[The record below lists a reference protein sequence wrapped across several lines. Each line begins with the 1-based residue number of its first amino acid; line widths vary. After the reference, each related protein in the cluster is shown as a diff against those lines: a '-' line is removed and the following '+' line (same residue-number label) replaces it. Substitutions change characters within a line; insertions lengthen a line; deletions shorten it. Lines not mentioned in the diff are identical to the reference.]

1 MKQIKYLLLLAA
13 IFMADSIFAQNANQA
28 RTCLDKATAI
38 VANQGGVT
46 ARFALSRPG
55 SVGRTSGTISVKGT
69 KFVATTPQMT
79 IWFNGKTQ
87 WSYMKSTNEVNIS
100 TPTEAQR
107 LSMNPYSLMT
117 MYRQGYDL
125 SMTNKGNA
133 YLIHMKAANAQ
144 RSVQEVYV
152 TVSKNYQLQAIR
164 MKQGG
169 KWTTITVSGI
179 QRKNLSDALFTFNR
193 KSHPSAEIIDLR

>member
-1 MKQIKYLLLLAA
+1 MKQIKYLLLLAV
-13 IFMADSIFAQNANQA
+13 IFMADSISAQNVNQA

-100 TPTEAQR
+100 TPTALDESLFPDDNVPAGVRSLDDEQGQR
-107 LSMNPYSLMT
+107 LSGTHEGS
-117 MYRQGYDL
+117 
-125 SMTNKGNA
+125 
-133 YLIHMKAANAQ
+133 
-144 RSVQEVYV
+144 
-152 TVSKNYQLQAIR
+152 
-164 MKQGG
+164 
-169 KWTTITVSGI
+169 
-179 QRKNLSDALFTFNR
+179 
-193 KSHPSAEIIDLR
+193 

>member
-1 MKQIKYLLLLAA
+1 MKQIKYLLLLAV

-79 IWFNGKTQ
+79 IWFNG
-87 WSYMKSTNEVNIS
+87 
-100 TPTEAQR
+100 
-107 LSMNPYSLMT
+107 
-117 MYRQGYDL
+117 
-125 SMTNKGNA
+125 
-133 YLIHMKAANAQ
+133 
-144 RSVQEVYV
+144 
-152 TVSKNYQLQAIR
+152 
-164 MKQGG
+164 
-169 KWTTITVSGI
+169 
-179 QRKNLSDALFTFNR
+179 
-193 KSHPSAEIIDLR
+193 